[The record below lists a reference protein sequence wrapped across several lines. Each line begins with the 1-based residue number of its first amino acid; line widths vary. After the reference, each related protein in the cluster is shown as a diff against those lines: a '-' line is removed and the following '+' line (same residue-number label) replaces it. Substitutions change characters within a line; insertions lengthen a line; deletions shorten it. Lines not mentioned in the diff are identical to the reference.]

1 MHLSW
6 QMPSAP
12 ADDPVTEVSVL
23 ARIEHAPK
31 VERLFFWALQV
42 SFLEGGKPFGAGH
55 MGLQYH
61 PDYPGGG
68 AVNWGGYHGSAS
80 TGSGELPGS
89 ALSISSTLNNPNT
102 GDYPWMADRAYRYRI
117 YRSPERGWRGSVT
130 DTETGIETVI
140 RDLWCPGSELGQ
152 IVVWTEAFAHCDEP
166 SVAIQWSDFQA
177 VTLSGTTLR
186 PNGLRVN
193 YQRVADGGCITTNSL
208 LGSNGRSVSQITGTT
223 RTTKQGTVLP
233 LHVI

>member
-6 QMPSAP
+6 QMPSTL
-12 ADDPVTEVSVL
+12 ADDPVTEVSVV
-23 ARIEHAPK
+23 ARIEHAPE

-89 ALSISSTLNNPNT
+89 ALNISSTLNNPNT
-102 GDYPWMADRAYRYRI
+102 GDYPWLPGRNYLYRI

-152 IVVWTEAFAHCDEP
+152 IVVWTEAFAHCDEQ
-166 SVAIQWSDFQA
+166 SVSIQWSGFQA
-177 VTLSGTTLR
+177 ITRSGTILQ
-186 PNGLRVN
+186 PDGLRVN

-208 LGSNGRSVSQITGTT
+208 LGSSPSSASQVTGTT

-233 LHVI
+233 LNVV

>member
-1 MHLSW
+1 M
-6 QMPSAP
+6 
-12 ADDPVTEVSVL
+12 L
-23 ARIEHAPK
+23 ARVDYAPQ

-42 SFLEGGKPFGAGH
+42 SFLERGKPFGAGH
-55 MGLQYH
+55 IGLQYH

-89 ALSISSTLNNPNT
+89 SLNITSTLNNPNT
-102 GDYPWMADRAYRYRI
+102 GDYPWEPGRDYRYRI
-117 YRSPERGWRGSVT
+117 YRSPERGWRGSMT

-166 SVAIQWSDFQA
+166 SVAVQWSDFRA
-177 VTLSGTTLR
+177 ITMSGETIR
-186 PNGLRVN
+186 PDGLRVN
-193 YQRVADGGCITTNSL
+193 YQRVSDGGCLTTDTL
-208 LGSNGRSVSQITGTT
+208 LGRAGSSVSQLAVSQVTGTA
-223 RTTKQGTVLP
+223 RTTKQGMVLP
-233 LHVI
+233 LSVT

>member
-6 QMPSAP
+6 QMPSAH
-12 ADDPVTEVSVL
+12 ADDPVVEVSVL
-23 ARIEHAPK
+23 ARIKHVPE

-89 ALSISSTLNNPNT
+89 ALNITSTLNNPNT
-102 GDYPWMADRAYRYRI
+102 GDYPWLAERDYRYRI

-130 DTETGIETVI
+130 DTETGVETVI

-166 SVAIQWSDFQA
+166 SAAIQWSDFQA
-177 VTLSGTTLR
+177 VALSGTTLR
-186 PNGLRVN
+186 PDGLRVN
-193 YQRVADGGCITTNSL
+193 YQRLADGGCVTTNSL
-208 LGSNGRSVSQITGTT
+208 LGRSPGSVSQVTGTT

-233 LHVI
+233 LSLA